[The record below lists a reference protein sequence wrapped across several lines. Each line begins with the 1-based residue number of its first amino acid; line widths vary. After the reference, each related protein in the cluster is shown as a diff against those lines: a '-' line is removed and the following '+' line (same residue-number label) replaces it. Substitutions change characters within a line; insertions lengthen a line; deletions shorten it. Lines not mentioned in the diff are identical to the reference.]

1 VKEDNDRRDLGSGTL
16 GSSSWAG
23 RHPLLIVLRG
33 DLGVGGGGG
42 GDLRVGDIGDDLR
55 VGGDLHLCM
64 RGGGDDDLRVGGH
77 LHLCVWGGSNDL
89 HVGDGGDDLG
99 TTATAHFGGLDL
111 CVGGG
116 GWRQRRVLE
125 VAAATKQTLS
135 SKQRLQ

>member
-1 VKEDNDRRDLGSGTL
+1 LGL
-16 GSSSWAG
+16 
-23 RHPLLIVLRG
+23 
-33 DLGVGGGGG
+33 
-42 GDLRVGDIGDDLR
+42 DLRVGDIGDDLR

-116 GWRQRRVLE
+116 G
-125 VAAATKQTLS
+125 VAAAASFRGGGCNQANPIVETEAS
-135 SKQRLQ
+135 VMRAVE